1 MSYVDK
7 MVKIEK
13 LFKEVDDIL
22 INKKEEPDNTEYG
35 LKDNIKE
42 DKDNILAKLKSVFI
56 VNRKENCLSIKLLAL
71 KGHSII

>member
-22 INKKEEPDNTEYG
+22 INKKDEPETNEYG
-35 LKDNIKE
+35 TRDGVKE
-42 DKDNILAKLKSVFI
+42 DKDNILARLKSVR
-56 VNRKENCLSIKLLAL
+56 VLPGTETTRAQDYQQ
-71 KGHSII
+71 